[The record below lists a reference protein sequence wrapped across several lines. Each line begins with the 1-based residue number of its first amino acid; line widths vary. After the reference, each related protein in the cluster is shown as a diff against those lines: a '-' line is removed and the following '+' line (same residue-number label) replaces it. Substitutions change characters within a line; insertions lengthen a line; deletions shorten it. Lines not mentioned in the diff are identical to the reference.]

1 MEYLQQR
8 PSISNPG
15 IKVGGIC
22 LVVKK
27 DNKTCHVLIDGADQ
41 ESELLDLTV
50 WQRKVKN
57 SILADLKTICST
69 NPLFR
74 SLLVPSGLT
83 DCALAF
89 VCFSFFFCMSY
100 FWLCVLH

>member
-27 DNKTCHVLIDGADQ
+27 DNKTCHVLIDGAD
-41 ESELLDLTV
+41 
-50 WQRKVKN
+50 
-57 SILADLKTICST
+57 
-69 NPLFR
+69 
-74 SLLVPSGLT
+74 
-83 DCALAF
+83 
-89 VCFSFFFCMSY
+89 
-100 FWLCVLH
+100 